1 MQGTLGQRLVWLCQL
16 AVITLVLAALAGAA
30 AGREGI
36 FAQDELAVPA
46 GVPNDVTLYLPLV
59 ADGMPSLAARLGY
72 SVTNGP
78 LTRYPALPELRAGWY
93 IDWAVRKAPAR
104 PAAIEYVQVIRVHQ
118 RLACGARHHSD
129 RVACPYA
136 EPLDYLFFPDAD
148 TITAA
153 AQSNPGALWLV
164 GNEMDRRDWAYCVE
178 WNGNHC
184 EVIGYDGQ
192 DEMLPETYAVAYH
205 ELAQIVRQ
213 ADPTAPIAIGGVI
226 QATPL
231 RLAYLTTVWD
241 EYLARYG
248 EPMPVDVWNVHNFI
262 LQEQRNNWGADVP
275 PGSAS
280 DSGEYLGSTRTHID
294 LAIFDRQIRA
304 FRQWMKDRGQQEKPL
319 IVSEY
324 GVLYRNEVMGLPVFD
339 ATPVHDFMV
348 DTFDYFLDT
357 KDCTL
362 GYAQDE
368 CRLVQRWNWFSV
380 DHSIEGFNPHGRLFA
395 PDTLEMTSTGQLF
408 QSYVTQRQNEL
419 AQRGY

>member
-1 MQGTLGQRLVWLCQL
+1 MQGILGQRFVWLRQL
-16 AVITLVLAALAGAA
+16 VTGTLVLAALAGSTAD
-30 AGREGI
+30 GRDI
-36 FAQDELAVPA
+36 FAQGELAVPA
-46 GVPNDVTLYLPLV
+46 GAPNDGTLYLPLV
-59 ADGMPSLAARLGY
+59 ADGIPPLATRLGY

-78 LTRYPALPELRAGWY
+78 LTRYPALPTLRAGWY
-93 IDWAVRKAPAR
+93 LDWAVRKAPAR
-104 PAAIEYVQVIRVHQ
+104 TNGIEYVQVIRVHQ
-118 RLACGARHHSD
+118 QLACGERYHSD
-129 RVACPYA
+129 RIACPYA

-148 TITAA
+148 TIIAA
-153 AQSNPGALWLV
+153 AEANPGALWLI
-164 GNEMDRRDWAYCVE
+164 GNEMDRRDWAYCVQ
-178 WNGNHC
+178 WNGSHC
-184 EVIGYDGQ
+184 EVIGYEGQ

-205 ELAQIVRQ
+205 DLAQLVRE
-213 ADPTAPIAIGGVI
+213 ADPTAQIAIGGVI

-280 DSGEYLGSTRTHID
+280 NDGEYLGSTLTHLD

-324 GVLYRNEVMGLPVFD
+324 GVLYRNEVMGLPAGD
-339 ATPVHDFMV
+339 ATPVYDFLV

-362 GYAQDE
+362 GYSLDE

-380 DHSIEGFNPHGRLFA
+380 DHSTEGFNPYGRLFA
-395 PDTLEMTSTGQLF
+395 YDTLEMTPTGQRF
-408 QSYVTQRQNEL
+408 QIYAMQRGHEL
-419 AQRGY
+419 ARRGY